1 MSFPEIFRIYIADQ
15 KTLFNGLLPPPEVGG
30 ELVFDHEIPDPL
42 QGRLHR
48 LVGQPEHTADSF
60 LWETGNTLWRTDQTQ
75 KKCIFEDLGL
85 VADQQSVHYGGG
97 VDNRFEAFSLTFSAG
112 PGSDAGC

>member
-42 QGRLHR
+42 QGRLFFR

-60 LWETGNTLWRTDQTQ
+60 LWEAGNTLWRTDQTQ
-75 KKCIFEDLGL
+75 K
-85 VADQQSVHYGGG
+85 S
-97 VDNRFEAFSLTFSAG
+97 AFSRTWASSPTNKVCTTAAVWITDLKPFR
-112 PGSDAGC
+112 